1 MKIVGLTGGI
11 GSGKTTVAQ
20 IFKELGAYHIDADL
34 LARLVVEPGRPAW
47 EEIVKRFGKEI
58 LNPDQSINREKLAG
72 IVFSD
77 PQAKADL
84 EKITHPRIAREIARE
99 IQKAQMQGAELVIID
114 APLLLESAQV
124 SWIRP
129 VIVVV
134 ADEEQKVKRVCE
146 RDGVSPEEVR
156 ARIKNQSP
164 DSEKIKKADFVIENN
179 GSLEELREKV
189 IALWKELLKK

>member
-34 LARLVVEPGRPAW
+34 LARRVVEPGKPAW
-47 EEIVKRFGKEI
+47 KEIIDRFGKLV
-58 LNPDQSINREKLAG
+58 LNPDQTLNREKLAE
-72 IVFSD
+72 IIFSD
-77 PQAKADL
+77 PRAKADL
-84 EKITHPRIAREIARE
+84 EKITHPRIAQEIAQE
-99 IQKAQMQGAELVIID
+99 IQQAQKQGAELVIID
-114 APLLLESAQV
+114 APLLLESPQA

-134 ADEEQKVKRVCE
+134 ADEEQRVKRVCE
-146 RDGVSPEEVR
+146 RDGVPPEEVR
-156 ARIKNQSP
+156 TRIKNQSP

>member
-34 LARLVVEPGRPAW
+34 LARRVVEPGKPAW
-47 EEIVKRFGKEI
+47 KEIIERFGKQV
-58 LNPDQSINREKLAG
+58 LNPDQNLNREKLAE
-72 IVFSD
+72 IIFSN
-77 PQAKADL
+77 PRAKADL
-84 EKITHPRIAREIARE
+84 EKITHPRIAQEIAQE
-99 IQKAQMQGAELVIID
+99 IQQAQKQGAELVIID
-114 APLLLESAQV
+114 APLLLESPQA

-134 ADEEQKVKRVCE
+134 ADEEQRVKRVCE
-146 RDGVSPEEVR
+146 RDGVPPEEVR
-156 ARIKNQSP
+156 TRIKNQSP

-179 GSLEELREKV
+179 GSLEELKEKV

>member
-34 LARLVVEPGRPAW
+34 LARRVVEPGKPAW
-47 EEIVKRFGKEI
+47 KEIIDRFGKLV
-58 LNPDQSINREKLAG
+58 LNPDQTLNREKLAE
-72 IVFSD
+72 IIFSD
-77 PQAKADL
+77 PRAKADL
-84 EKITHPRIAREIARE
+84 EKITHPRIAQEIAQE
-99 IQKAQMQGAELVIID
+99 IQQAQKQGAELVIID
-114 APLLLESAQV
+114 APLLLESPQA

-134 ADEEQKVKRVCE
+134 ADEEQRVKRVCE
-146 RDGVSPEEVR
+146 RDRVPPEEVR
-156 ARIKNQSP
+156 TRIKNQSP

-179 GSLEELREKV
+179 GSLEELKEKV